1 MMYRLAASFVRG
13 SGSAYGGEA
22 ALGDVR
28 INVQGTNR
36 CEIQWKAGSGQFSM

>member
-22 ALGDVR
+22 ALVDIG

-36 CEIQWKAGSGQFSM
+36 YEIQWKAGSGQFSL